1 MKKENKVKKME
12 EKQRLV
18 VDMKVAHDTVIV
30 INFLANDIFFLIF
43 FNATIFFWIWSFR
56 SSHKRRSF
64 KTICKHLILR
74 Y

>member
-43 FNATIFFWIWSFR
+43 FNATIFF
-56 SSHKRRSF
+56 
-64 KTICKHLILR
+64 
-74 Y
+74 